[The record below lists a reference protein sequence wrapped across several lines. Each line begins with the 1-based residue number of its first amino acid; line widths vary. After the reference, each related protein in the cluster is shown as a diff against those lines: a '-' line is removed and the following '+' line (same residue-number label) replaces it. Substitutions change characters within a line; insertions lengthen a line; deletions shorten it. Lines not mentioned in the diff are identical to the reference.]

1 MANSSCESIET
12 KFAVTIREFHEFKTG
27 EHRFELRGKEWIF
40 RVNKTA
46 NGDMITVDLER
57 IFGPDND
64 RTSCMATA
72 TIELHSNDRKLEKFI
87 GRIQPKEF
95 SALHSKWSLNPFIT
109 WDDIRDPQ
117 KKYIEDEKVYMKV
130 TVRADRCYEDGEN
143 LKVKSLVI
151 ADENCDLKMRFTFEE
166 IGHVLGAVCI

>member
-1 MANSSCESIET
+1 MAYQSCESIET
-12 KFAVTIREFHEFKTG
+12 QFAITIEEFHAFKTG
-27 EHRFELRGKEWIF
+27 EHRFELRNKEWIF
-40 RVNKTA
+40 RVNKTDD
-46 NGDMITVDLER
+46 GDMITVDLER

-72 TIELHSNDRKLEKFI
+72 TIELHSNDPKMGKFI

-95 SALHSKWSLNPFIT
+95 SALHPKWSLNPFIT
-109 WDDIRDPQ
+109 CEDVCDPQ
-117 KKYIEDEKVYMKV
+117 KKYIDNDKVYMEV
-130 TVRADRCYEDGEN
+130 TVQADKNYDDGEN

-166 IGHVLGAVCI
+166 IGYVLGAVCI